1 MMSWQNGVDHHR
13 TVDLLSLLLKKL
25 EAAVLVDR
33 CEYTGSVECTGSV
46 VSQKLHC

>member
-1 MMSWQNGVDHHR
+1 MMSWQNVVDHHR

-33 CEYTGSVECTGSV
+33 HQCTGSV
-46 VSQKLHC
+46 VLQKLHW